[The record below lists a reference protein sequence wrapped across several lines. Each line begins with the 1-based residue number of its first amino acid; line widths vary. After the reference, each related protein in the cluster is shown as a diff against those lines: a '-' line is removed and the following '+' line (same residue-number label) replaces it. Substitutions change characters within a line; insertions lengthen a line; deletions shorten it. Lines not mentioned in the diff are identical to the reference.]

1 VDGSGLRQ
9 LTDGPYHDVAPV
21 YLGDGRLA
29 FSSTRLGLRDEY
41 HGYPSTGLAVSKG
54 DGSDI
59 NVIGF
64 NFGGDRD
71 PSVLP
76 DGRIVFARLDV
87 FYSRLKAEV
96 TVQSVYPDGT
106 KNDVLYGPDRRAY
119 WRDVHAKNA
128 AWWMRGSYD
137 GTQGHRNRVV
147 RMSQPQGLSH
157 GRIVCATSGGLV
169 VVGPGKMR
177 ERLIPHDRL
186 YAVTSPFPLNDETLV
201 CAATVKRFNIDGVV
215 IDAGTPE
222 FWPLEKGAELFRSA
236 IDIDHG
242 LYTMDIESG
251 EMTLLYNDPET
262 ADFEARPLVARRRPS
277 TPAEGQLTH
286 SSTYTAKLICTS
298 ALNSREERVANRGKL
313 VRVIEGQAVVSRHE
327 TQNSLHGTDDNRWKN
342 HAGTHARVLGT
353 VPLAADGSF
362 YLEVPAD
369 RLLHLQVLD
378 SDRRVL
384 GNQTFWMY
392 ARPGETRSCIGCHE
406 TPDISNAP
414 PAMPLALL
422 DEPFQALPRGDEFS
436 YRAKSWLKGVL
447 PDEAEDR
454 NRMVRAVNLIGRN

>member
-1 VDGSGLRQ
+1 
-9 LTDGPYHDVAPV
+9 
-21 YLGDGRLA
+21 
-29 FSSTRLGLRDEY
+29 
-41 HGYPSTGLAVSKG
+41 
-54 DGSDI
+54 
-59 NVIGF
+59 
-64 NFGGDRD
+64 
-71 PSVLP
+71 
-76 DGRIVFARLDV
+76 
-87 FYSRLKAEV
+87 
-96 TVQSVYPDGT
+96 
-106 KNDVLYGPDRRAY
+106 
-119 WRDVHAKNA
+119 
-128 AWWMRGSYD
+128 
-137 GTQGHRNRVV
+137 
-147 RMSQPQGLSH
+147 
-157 GRIVCATSGGLV
+157 
-169 VVGPGKMR
+169 
-177 ERLIPHDRL
+177 
-186 YAVTSPFPLNDETLV
+186 
-201 CAATVKRFNIDGVV
+201 
-215 IDAGTPE
+215 
-222 FWPLEKGAELFRSA
+222 
-236 IDIDHG
+236 